1 MKKSILLARPKE
13 AIKNTISCEN
23 FRDTHTLMSNDLRV
37 EKLMDNV
44 NNNSIKPKRRI
55 RYKGTHP
62 RHFDEKY
69 KELNFESYPSEVE
82 KVIKSGKT
90 PAGTHRPVCVNE
102 VIDVLKPM
110 SGQIGVDATLGFGGH
125 AEELLKRISPNG
137 RLFAL
142 DIDPVEIAR
151 TEKRLRSM
159 GFSDRELVIKR
170 SNFAGMFKLLKE
182 AGGGFDFILADLGVS
197 SMQLDNPAR
206 GFTFKREGP
215 LDLRLNPERGR
226 TASAL
231 IRSLEEKQLEA
242 LFIENSDEPCAKQ
255 IAQAVFKNRNKI
267 NTTTELANAIARA
280 LGNKSFRD
288 GDNMI
293 KDSIRR
299 VFQALR
305 IEVNEEF
312 SVLEQFLRNLPFCL
326 KTQGRVAILSFHPGE
341 DNRIVDSFEQ
351 GRIAGLYA
359 DISSIPIRPSA
370 KEQSSNPRS
379 QSARLRWAIKN

>member
-1 MKKSILLARPKE
+1 
-13 AIKNTISCEN
+13 
-23 FRDTHTLMSNDLRV
+23 
-37 EKLMDNV
+37 MDNV